1 MKSLHIPLQLELASQ
16 YFIEQLQ
23 DGNTLAQILLQ
34 YSLLDTGRYFALLQ
48 QSADKS
54 LVYNFRFG
62 GILPQNP
69 LEPITFRGKIY
80 PGRKKASSHQ
90 ELVMYLKNAM
100 GSQTY
105 CYFDDQMHRREDVV
119 AKQYKAET
127 LYYNEELYLFL
138 QSANF
143 STERLEKMIRYADA
157 QWYYMSVISEEEP
170 GANQEIS
177 TEKLQRI
184 ASRTTHIVIG
194 AYDGEGYLVWQK
206 Y

>member
-1 MKSLHIPLQLELASQ
+1 
-16 YFIEQLQ
+16 
-23 DGNTLAQILLQ
+23 
-34 YSLLDTGRYFALLQ
+34 
-48 QSADKS
+48 
-54 LVYNFRFG
+54 
-62 GILPQNP
+62 
-69 LEPITFRGKIY
+69 
-80 PGRKKASSHQ
+80 
-90 ELVMYLKNAM
+90 MYLKNAM
-100 GSQTY
+100 SSQTY

-119 AKQYKAET
+119 AKQYKEET
-127 LYYNEELYLFL
+127 LYYNKELYLFL

-143 STERLEKMIRYADA
+143 STERLEKMIRYTDA